1 MKQQAIPH
9 RLSDLEKSILQW
21 LCTNL
26 RHRQRVGGSMGV
38 PYPELVRAVDADKAR
53 VTASLRHLMQKG
65 LVLVTLPR
73 GEWVRYVTL
82 TDQGE
87 THAKMLLQNT
97 RRPGRRLDAD
107 AFPMEEWDETDRR
120 LTSESQAQRRWARRQ
135 ETYRRARR
143 KLWLEPE

>member
-1 MKQQAIPH
+1 
-9 RLSDLEKSILQW
+9 
-21 LCTNL
+21 
-26 RHRQRVGGSMGV
+26 
-38 PYPELVRAVDADKAR
+38 
-53 VTASLRHLMQKG
+53 MQKG
-65 LVLVTLPR
+65 LALVTLPR

-87 THAKMLLQNT
+87 AHAKTLLQNA

-107 AFPMEEWDETDRR
+107 AFSMEEWDETDRR